1 MGARQREAGREPG
14 SRGSGSRWLGGSGRE
29 RDSHRRR
36 VRGGHGSRGTV
47 LLDVV
52 VALFA
57 ASIAFGVTI
66 GGIALAA
73 RTARVVRERLVELV
87 ALENE
92 QAQAR
97 KSLYTAAEFRN

>member
-1 MGARQREAGREPG
+1 MKRSRCEREAIGPRDRGR
-14 SRGSGSRWLGGSGRE
+14 RILLR
-29 RDSHRRR
+29 
-36 VRGGHGSRGTV
+36 GSRGTV

-73 RTARVVRERLVELV
+73 RTARMVRQRLVELITY
-87 ALENE
+87 ENE
-92 QAQAR
+92 QEQAR
-97 KSLYTAAEFRN
+97 ASLFTAEELRD